1 MTDRSATPTV
11 IVARSARAGQEGA
24 FASWLND
31 LVDESSKAP
40 GFIGADIQQPRPDR
54 PREWITVYRFET
66 PESLERWLESP
77 RRQALIARGARLA
90 EGPAREQVVVLERNL
105 DPVTAIISVRV
116 DPDHVDGY
124 LELYHQID
132 DAMSRA
138 PGFVRTELFE
148 PVPGTQDDHVV
159 VFTFDGRDHLDAWLT
174 SPERRAIIDRMQP
187 FIETPHLI
195 NVVGGFGGWFDLGG
209 ASEPKK
215 WKQAAV
221 VLLALYPTVLAITL
235 VDNWILPDPPLAV
248 DILIGNIIGV
258 IVLTWLLMPPLTR
271 ALSRWLTR

>member
-1 MTDRSATPTV
+1 MSERPGTPTV
-11 IVARSARAGQEGA
+11 IVARCARAGQELA
-24 FASWLND
+24 FAAWLHE

-40 GFIGADIQQPRPDR
+40 GFVGAEIQQPRPDQ

-66 PESLERWLESP
+66 PELLDRWLGSP
-77 RRQALIARGARLA
+77 RRRAIIARGADLA
-90 EGPAREQVVVLERNL
+90 EGPEREQIVVLRRDL
-105 DPVTAIISVRV
+105 DPVTAVISVRV
-116 DPDHVDGY
+116 DRDHLAEY

-159 VFTFDGRDHLDAWLT
+159 VFTFDGREALDAWLT
-174 SPERRAIIDRMQP
+174 SPERQAIVERMQP
-187 FIETPHLI
+187 FIEAPHTI

-209 ASEPKK
+209 SGEPKK

-221 VLLALYPTVLAITL
+221 VLLALYPTVLLITL
-235 VDNWILPDPPLAV
+235 VDDWIIPDPPLPL
-248 DILIGNIIGV
+248 DILIGNILGV
-258 IVLTWLLMPPLTR
+258 IVLTWFVMPPLTR
-271 ALSRWLTR
+271 ALSRWLSR

>member
-116 DPDHVDGY
+116 DPDHVDDY